1 MSPERSTPVDTAVTG
16 TTSSV
21 SCTVVGTVAVDAPPG
36 QPVFSAGPG
45 TRERGAPG
53 YEAQVKHSCRPP
65 S

>member
-45 TRERGAPG
+45 TRERAAPG
-53 YEAQVKHSCRPP
+53 YEA
-65 S
+65 